1 VNPNSDAEVYATNAS
16 DLVRFATALVGPADA
31 PDVVS
36 GALVRVLASGS
47 WAYVQD
53 RRAYLFRAVLNE
65 ARMHH
70 RSTLRRR
77 AREARVA
84 IVDLTRDDERDVE
97 VLERVARLSVRQ
109 RAVVMLTYWND
120 LAPHAIAA
128 LLGISEGSVRKHLAR
143 AHARLKES
151 LDDVRDA

>member
-1 VNPNSDAEVYATNAS
+1 MYAANAS

-36 GALVRVLASGS
+36 GTLVRVLASDR
-47 WAYVQD
+47 WAQVED

-77 AREARVA
+77 AREARAAVA
-84 IVDLTRDDERDVE
+84 DHVRADERDVE
-97 VLERVARLSVRQ
+97 VLEQVARLSVRQ
-109 RAVVMLTYWND
+109 RAVVMLTYWDD
-120 LAPHAIAA
+120 LAPHAVAA